1 MSFTSHP
8 EKKSCFK
15 NGKEYFKLKK
25 KDFIFIEKNSK
36 ATHKSF
42 HVK

>member
-8 EKKSCFK
+8 EKKQRCFK

-25 KDFIFIEKNSK
+25 KI
-36 ATHKSF
+36 SF
-42 HVK
+42 LLKKIQRQRINHFM